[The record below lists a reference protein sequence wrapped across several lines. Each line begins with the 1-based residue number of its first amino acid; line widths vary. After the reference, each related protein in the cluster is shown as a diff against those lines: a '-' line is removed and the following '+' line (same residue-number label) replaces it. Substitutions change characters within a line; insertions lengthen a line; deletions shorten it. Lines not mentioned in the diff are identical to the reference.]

1 MAVQISIEKGNYN
14 VPKIVLT
21 GDAIDLDQTYTV
33 GTKKQFDDLKTMVDG
48 GAMAKIELTA
58 AIGDG
63 QHKYR
68 GMCILNT
75 FADGMEF
82 VAFTLVA
89 DSVPSA
95 NLWAV
100 HGDMYLDESNNFK
113 IDFNMT
119 DLT

>member
-1 MAVQISIEKGNYN
+1 MSVSITVEKGNYN

-21 GDAIDLDQTYTV
+21 GEAINLDQTYTV
-33 GTKKQFDDLKTMVDG
+33 GTKKQFLDLKTMVDG
-48 GAMAKIELTA
+48 GVMAKIELTA
-58 AIGDG
+58 DIGG
-63 QHKYR
+63 SQHKYR
-68 GMCILNT
+68 GMCIINS

-100 HGDMYLDESNNFK
+100 HGDMYLDESDNFK